1 MVSRMMPRDALT
13 GVRLAFSAS
22 PGDDLERLGLTQA
35 HFRPALG
42 ELARA
47 VLIGGGTLAYGGR
60 LQADELTTFLME
72 EVRRYGKPD
81 QVNLRVYQAW
91 SAHRRLPLKELE
103 AARKR
108 LGIYG
113 EIVCLDPDGARVEM
127 DAGRKSRTKAYD
139 VPPAEV
145 ARSLTAMRRVVT
157 AETQGRLVLGG
168 KRLGHRG
175 RWPGVLEEAVFALEA
190 GQPLYLAAGFG
201 GVTADI
207 AAVLGLPMDWLTPAP
222 AEQPADPGLDQG
234 MVALRQAA
242 GRGLPD
248 TGLSASERARLAAT
262 HRPSEVASLVSLGLG
277 RRFGSP

>member
-1 MVSRMMPRDALT
+1 M
-13 GVRLAFSAS
+13 
-22 PGDDLERLGLTQA
+22 
-35 HFRPALG
+35 
-42 ELARA
+42 
-47 VLIGGGTLAYGGR
+47 LIGGGTLAYGGR

-113 EIVCLDPDGARVEM
+113 EIVCLDPDGARVEK

-157 AETQGRLVLGG
+157 AETLGRLVLGG

-242 GRGLPD
+242 GCGLPD